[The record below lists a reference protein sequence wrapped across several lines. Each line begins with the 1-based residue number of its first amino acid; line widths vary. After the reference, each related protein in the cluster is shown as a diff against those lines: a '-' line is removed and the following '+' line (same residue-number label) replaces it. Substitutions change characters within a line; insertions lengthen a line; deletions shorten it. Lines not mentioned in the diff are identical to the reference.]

1 MRNRFRVNFTAVIVG
16 LTVLV
21 LTISGCATAETPQA
35 TSQPNGTGLQAN
47 FTAVQPGVKLFKGGS
62 EETVVAPDQP
72 VTVQLNDRIE
82 VDSEGRGFLRF
93 PDSLEVELFR
103 NAILIATD
111 AKQESGGSIFIRLNQ
126 LKGQIGVA
134 LNEQSLVRVTLETED
149 STLSTLE
156 EGTQFLVCK
165 APGKLTCLQVLK
177 GSVEV
182 VAQGEKQV
190 INEGEATFILA
201 GQPAKPA
208 ICSPN
213 DQFIIWQDEIR
224 RSADTPSI
232 SDIVASLPQQPCSQ
246 ATSQTSTYPGSDGM
260 VKIDAGAYQVGS
272 SQANEYHNAAQDITL
287 DSFWID
293 IYEVTNARYQQ
304 YLDQTGSPPPAVWPG
319 EAEHPVRGVTWD
331 QADAYCT
338 WAKKRLPSEAEWEV
352 AGRGPGP
359 NAPIFPWGSNDPD
372 AGGNINQLPVDNTYP
387 VGAYSFNVSPF
398 GLYDL
403 VGNVWEW
410 VREPYDNRVP
420 AGLKLLRGG
429 RFGYIQDLSFRQPAE
444 SNDQRF
450 VPYAG
455 FRCAADQ
462 VE

>member
-1 MRNRFRVNFTAVIVG
+1 
-16 LTVLV
+16 
-21 LTISGCATAETPQA
+21 
-35 TSQPNGTGLQAN
+35 
-47 FTAVQPGVKLFKGGS
+47 
-62 EETVVAPDQP
+62 
-72 VTVQLNDRIE
+72 
-82 VDSEGRGFLRF
+82 
-93 PDSLEVELFR
+93 
-103 NAILIATD
+103 
-111 AKQESGGSIFIRLNQ
+111 
-126 LKGQIGVA
+126 
-134 LNEQSLVRVTLETED
+134 
-149 STLSTLE
+149 
-156 EGTQFLVCK
+156 
-165 APGKLTCLQVLK
+165 
-177 GSVEV
+177 
-182 VAQGEKQV
+182 
-190 INEGEATFILA
+190 
-201 GQPAKPA
+201 
-208 ICSPN
+208 
-213 DQFIIWQDEIR
+213 
-224 RSADTPSI
+224 
-232 SDIVASLPQQPCSQ
+232 
-246 ATSQTSTYPGSDGM
+246 M

-338 WAKKRLPSEAEWEV
+338 WAKKRLPREAEWEA

-372 AGGNINQLPVDNTYP
+372 AGGNINELPVDNTYP

-403 VGNVWEW
+403 AGNVWEW